1 MQRPNFIAMV
11 RKLCD
16 YYERKPPSSSAVDLW
31 LSKVERYPDEC
42 IPWMVRTIT
51 DRFEKF
57 PPNLPNVLRGLW
69 EEWLRDHPERFA
81 HDDAVMRC
89 SDAWCREHGDGLLHV
104 WKRGEDGLVRVFVF
118 RCKTCGGRGANYPA
132 ATAGE
137 LQEKGYELDTLQSII
152 ARTARP
158 KPKEQIRAEMVI
170 LMGKMKH
177 EVDGMIHD
185 SALTRTG

>member
-16 YYERKPPSSSAVDLW
+16 YYERKPPSANAVDLW

-51 DRFEKF
+51 DRFERF
-57 PPNLPNVLRGLW
+57 PANPPNVLKAFW
-69 EEWLRDHPERFA
+69 EEWLREHPEKFA
-81 HDDAVMRC
+81 HGDAVMRC
-89 SDAWCREHGDGLLHV
+89 SDPWCREHGDGLLHV
-104 WKRGEDGLVRVFVF
+104 WRRDEDGLVRVFVF
-118 RCKTCGGRGANYPA
+118 RCKTCGGRGANYPP

-137 LQEKGYELDTLQSII
+137 LQARGYELDTIESILT
-152 ARTARP
+152 RTVQP
-158 KPKEQIRAEMVI
+158 KSRERIRREMAT

-177 EVDGMIHD
+177 KAEGMIHGN
-185 SALTRTG
+185 A